1 MAKINEDN
9 LLQVDSLNTRVINQR
24 KSPSFNKTVSK
35 NKKDD
40 FILDGWEEIP
50 SKLKKS
56 VRIKKDKKHNDAFE
70 GRVWALCAKM
80 GFDYINENNQY
91 KLKYEKGLNKQIDVF
106 CFDNEVILII
116 ECKSTEKRSKKT
128 YQKDINELVGLKNKL
143 RVSAQN
149 VAGKKLKVAFLF
161 CTNNAILSTNDKLR
175 LESENIFHFNQDLI
189 EYYEQLSD
197 HLGIAAKYQLFGY
210 LFSGK
215 KIPHLEN
222 RIPAIKGKVSAG
234 HTIYSFCI
242 DPMYLLKIGFVL
254 HRTDTNPDTT
264 HAYQRLIKKTRLKQI
279 ANYINDSGY
288 FPNSIIINIETKSN
302 RDLQFD
308 KAGKIDHD
316 GNTHFGVLN
325 LPKNYRSAFIIDG
338 QHRLYG
344 YSKAGNGSNHTIPV
358 IAFHNLPME
367 EQSKIFVDINHTQKS
382 VPANLLQSIMADFH
396 WGSSNEK
403 QAMSALKTRIFVE
416 LNSEDDSPFYKR
428 VQLAEEKKTNKRC
441 LTIQT
446 LKTWGLNPVKYLGT
460 FRGDVLIKTGHLT
473 ETSHNKTLKKS
484 KDFLKTV
491 FNNIENKLTLQ
502 WDLGSEEGG
511 FISMNVGVAAV
522 LRILDEI
529 LDYAVIKDKID
540 PHEIDGIELAN
551 SIAKYMSPVVSFVQS
566 LDLDGVKKLR
576 GFLGSGGVVK
586 VVRHFQESIHKKY
599 PDFEPDG
606 LKQWIRDNSGRFDN
620 EAHDLGHNKIEPLID
635 SFVKEKLKEAY
646 GTKMNKWWIEGI
658 PKKIQKDCANKKIEK
673 GSTEPQENFL
683 NTIHYRDIIS
693 ENWEEL
699 GNYFTPPGFG
709 NESKVKKLSWLKDF
723 NDIRQ
728 KYTHP
733 QREPIT
739 ENELSFLKELNDW
752 LVVQLQN

>member
-1 MAKINEDN
+1 MTKIKTEN
-9 LLQVDSLNTRVINQR
+9 LIQIDTLNTRIINQR
-24 KSPSFNKTVSK
+24 KSPSINKTVLK
-35 NKKDD
+35 TKKHD
-40 FILDGWEEIP
+40 FILDGWEEVP

-56 VRIKKDKKHNDAFE
+56 VRVKKDKRHNDAFE
-70 GRVWALCAKM
+70 GRVWALCAKL
-80 GFDYINENNQY
+80 GFDYINEDNQY
-91 KLKYEKGLNKQIDVF
+91 KLEYDKGLKKQIDVF

-116 ECKSTEKRSKKT
+116 ECKSSQKRRKT
-128 YQKDINELVGLKNKL
+128 SYQKDINELAGLKNKL
-143 RVSAQN
+143 RMSAQN
-149 VAGKKLKVAFLF
+149 ITGKKLKVAYIF
-161 CTNNAILSTNDKLR
+161 CTNNAILSNNDKLR
-175 LESENIFHFNQDLI
+175 LKSENIFHFNQDLI

-197 HLGIAAKYQLFGY
+197 HLGMAAKYQLFGH
-210 LFSGK
+210 LFSGQ

-242 DPMYLLKIGFVL
+242 DPLYLLKIGFVL

-308 KAGKIDHD
+308 TAGKIAHD
-316 GNTHFGVLN
+316 GKTNFGVLN

-344 YSKAGNGSNHTIPV
+344 YSKADTGSNHTIPV

-382 VPANLLQSIMADFH
+382 VPANLLQSIMADFD

-403 QAMSALKTRIFVE
+403 RALSALKTRIFVE

-460 FRGDVLIKTGHLT
+460 FRGNILIKTGHLT
-473 ETSHNKTLKKS
+473 ETTHNKTLNKS

-502 WDLGSEEGG
+502 WDLGSDEGG

-529 LDYAVIKDKID
+529 LDYVVVKDKVE
-540 PHEIDGIELAN
+540 PHNMNGVELAN
-551 SIAKYMSPVVSFVQS
+551 ACSKYISPVIFFVQS
-566 LDLDGVKKLR
+566 LELEGIKKLR
-576 GFLGSGGVVK
+576 GFLGSGGVIK
-586 VVRHFQESIHKKY
+586 VLRHFQESIYKEY

-606 LKQWIRDNSGRFDN
+606 LIQWIRDNSGRFDN
-620 EAHDLGHNKIEPLID
+620 EGHELGHTYIEPIID
-635 SFVKEKLKEAY
+635 SFVKNKLKETF
-646 GTKMNKWWIEGI
+646 GVKDKKWWIEGI

-673 GSTEPQENFL
+673 GSTEPEENFL
-683 NTIHYRDIIS
+683 NTIHYMDIIS
-693 ENWEEL
+693 NNWNEL
-699 GNYFTPPGFG
+699 GNYFTPPGFN
-709 NESKVKKLSWLKDF
+709 NESKLKKLSWLKDF

-739 ENELSFLKELNDW
+739 EKELNFLKELFGW
-752 LVVQLQN
+752 LKIKLR

>member
-1 MAKINEDN
+1 MTKINTGN
-9 LLQVDSLNTRVINQR
+9 LIPVETLTTRYINQR
-24 KSPSFNKTVSK
+24 KSPSFNKTVPK
-35 NKKDD
+35 IKKDD
-40 FILDGWEEIP
+40 FILDGWEEVP

-70 GRVWALCAKM
+70 DRVWALCAKL

-91 KLKYEKGLNKQIDVF
+91 KLEYDKGLKKQIDVF

-116 ECKSTEKRSKKT
+116 ECKSSEKRRKVS
-128 YQKDINELVGLKNKL
+128 YQKDINELAGLKNKL
-143 RVSAQN
+143 RISAQDI
-149 VAGKKLKVAFLF
+149 ADKKLKVAFIF
-161 CTNNAILSTNDKLR
+161 CTNNAILSNNDKLR
-175 LESENIFHFNQDLI
+175 LKSENIFHFNQDLI

-197 HLGIAAKYQLFGY
+197 HLGMAAKYQLFGH
-210 LFSGK
+210 LFSGQ

-254 HRTDTNPDTT
+254 HRTDTNPDAT
-264 HAYQRLIKKTRLKQI
+264 HAYQRLIKKSRLKQI
-279 ANYINDSGY
+279 ANYIDDSGY
-288 FPNSIIINIETKSN
+288 FPNSIIINIETKGN

-308 KAGKIDHD
+308 TSGKITHD
-316 GNTHFGVLN
+316 GNTNFGVLN

-344 YSKAGNGSNHTIPV
+344 YSMADPGSNHTIPV
-358 IAFHNLPME
+358 IAFHNLPIE

-382 VPANLLQSIMADFH
+382 VPANLLQSIMADFN

-403 QAMSALKTRIFVE
+403 RALSALKTRIFVE

-460 FRGDVLIKTGHLT
+460 FRGDVLIKTGHLS
-473 ETSHNKTLKKS
+473 ETTHNKTLNKS
-484 KDFLKTV
+484 KDFLKTI
-491 FNNIENKLTLQ
+491 FIDIENKLTLQ
-502 WDLGSEEGG
+502 WELGSEEGG

-522 LRILDEI
+522 LRILDDI
-529 LDYAVIKDKID
+529 LDYSVIKDRIE
-540 PHEIDGIELAN
+540 PHNMDGFELA
-551 SIAKYMSPVVSFVQS
+551 SACAKYISPVISFVQS
-566 LDLDGVKKLR
+566 LDLDSIKKLR
-576 GFLGSGGVVK
+576 GFLGSGGVIK
-586 VVRHFQESIHKKY
+586 VLRNFQESIYKKY
-599 PDFEPDG
+599 PDFEPEG
-606 LKQWIRDNSGRFDN
+606 LVQWIRDTSGRFDN
-620 EAHDLGHNKIEPLID
+620 EGHELGHTYIEPIID
-635 SFVKEKLKEAY
+635 SFVQNKLKEIF
-646 GTKMNKWWIEGI
+646 GVKEKKWWIEGI

-673 GSTEPQENFL
+673 GAIEPEENFL
-683 NTIHYRDIIS
+683 NTIHYMDIIS
-693 ENWEEL
+693 NNWNEL
-699 GNYFTPPGFG
+699 GNYFTPPGFS
-709 NESKVKKLSWLKDF
+709 NESKSKKLSWLKDF

-739 ENELSFLKELNDW
+739 EKELAFLKELNAW
-752 LVVQLQN
+752 LKTQLH